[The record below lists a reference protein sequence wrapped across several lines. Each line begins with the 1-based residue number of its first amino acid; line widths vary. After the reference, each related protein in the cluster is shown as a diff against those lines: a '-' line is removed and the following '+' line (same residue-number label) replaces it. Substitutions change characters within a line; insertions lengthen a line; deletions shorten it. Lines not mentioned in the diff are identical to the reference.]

1 MDVRREVGD
10 LIVTEGEGFL
20 TNSSQTASAGIKMTN
35 NGRTFTKHEEL
46 GGSDI
51 VTALGDEIVASGAYT
66 WSVHVDKMTNGN
78 VFIGVIDANACVSNL
93 WYIYEAETNV
103 WWIKSPGNEDS
114 NEKSGCRGGPEGGQ
128 RFANSAPFGQGDT
141 VTINVDLS
149 VGTIAYQKNGEDF
162 MSSSPQ
168 GVTGPLRLLVALDW
182 DTEAVTIAK
191 SGPTNVRAHYY

>member
-1 MDVRREVGD
+1 MKEHC
-10 LIVTEGEGFL
+10 
-20 TNSSQTASAGIKMTN
+20 SSSACSG
-35 NGRTFTKHEEL
+35 L
-46 GGSDI
+46 LQ
-51 VTALGDEIVASGAYT
+51 ALLR
-66 WSVHVDKMTNGN
+66 K
-78 VFIGVIDANACVSNL
+78 VSP
-93 WYIYEAETNV
+93 T
-103 WWIKSPGNEDS
+103 
-114 NEKSGCRGGPEGGQ
+114 
-128 RFANSAPFGQGDT
+128 DT